1 MELKGER
8 IMITPTRVSYAV
20 LAATIILAKLLHLG
34 APLLVVLFSY
44 FALRQLY
51 FLTTR
56 KWLAL
61 ALFIIAVAGIAAA
74 GVYFTRAAIL
84 ALPDVADTSIPSASA
99 WAQKRQIE
107 LPFSDFDSL
116 RQVVVNTLGEEAN
129 YLRNVANVA
138 KATTTNLVFSILG
151 IVAAASLFFKTGLD
165 PYRGTHRVKN
175 NLYSICCEQVAR
187 RFRDFYRSFATV
199 MGAQITISLINT
211 ALTSIFLLAIR
222 MPHAPLLIVVTFLC
236 GLVPIVGNLVS
247 NTIIVFVALTVSLKL
262 AISALV
268 FLIVIHKLEYVL
280 NSKIIGDRI
289 RNPVWLTLIALILG
303 ERLMGIPGLILAPV
317 VLNYLRVEM
326 LTVEVPAQREEVEA
340 LNRRAVRSAEL
351 IERLG
356 RIGPEEVQNYFLR
369 LAQEKGFLETVFNA
383 IQEGII
389 VTDSKGRITYLNDAA
404 CALFG
409 LEAAEAIGKRLDER
423 IGGLDWGSLTQSGGP
438 VSHDVEIFYPQNRF
452 INFYVV
458 PLVMEQREPTVAG
471 GGDSGGIVAGIHR

>member
-1 MELKGER
+1 
-8 IMITPTRVSYAV
+8 MITPTRVSYAV
-20 LAATIILAKLLHLG
+20 LAATIILAGFLHLG
-34 APLLVVLFSY
+34 VPLLVVLFSY

-51 FLTTR
+51 SLTRR

-61 ALFIIAVAGIAAA
+61 ALFIIAVVGIAAA

-107 LPFSDFDSL
+107 LPFNDFESL
-116 RQVVVNTLGEEAN
+116 RQVVIATLGEEAN

-175 NLYSICCEQVAR
+175 NLYSICCDQVSR

-211 ALTSIFLLAIR
+211 ALTAIFLMAVH
-222 MPHAPLLIVVTFLC
+222 MPHTGLLIAVTFLC
-236 GLVPIVGNLVS
+236 GLVPIVGNLLS

-262 AISALV
+262 AISALI
-268 FLIVIHKLEYVL
+268 FLIVIHKLEYLL

-326 LTVEVPAQREEVEA
+326 LTVEVPARHEEVEV
-340 LNRRAVRSAEL
+340 LSR
-351 IERLG
+351 
-356 RIGPEEVQNYFLR
+356 
-369 LAQEKGFLETVFNA
+369 
-383 IQEGII
+383 
-389 VTDSKGRITYLNDAA
+389 
-404 CALFG
+404 
-409 LEAAEAIGKRLDER
+409 
-423 IGGLDWGSLTQSGGP
+423 
-438 VSHDVEIFYPQNRF
+438 
-452 INFYVV
+452 
-458 PLVMEQREPTVAG
+458 
-471 GGDSGGIVAGIHR
+471 

>member
-1 MELKGER
+1 
-8 IMITPTRVSYAV
+8 MITPTRVSYAV
-20 LAATIILAKLLHLG
+20 LAATIILAGFLHLG
-34 APLLVVLFSY
+34 VPLLVVLFSY

-51 FLTTR
+51 SLTRR

-61 ALFIIAVAGIAAA
+61 ALFIIAVVGIAAA

-107 LPFSDFDSL
+107 LPFNDFESL
-116 RQVVVNTLGEEAN
+116 RQVVIATLGEEAN

-175 NLYSICCEQVAR
+175 NLYSICCDQVSR

-211 ALTSIFLLAIR
+211 ALTAIFLMAVH
-222 MPHAPLLIVVTFLC
+222 MPHAPLLIAATFLC
-236 GLVPIVGNLVS
+236 GLVPIVGNLLS

-268 FLIVIHKLEYVL
+268 FLVVIHKLEYLL

-326 LTVEVPAQREEVEA
+326 LTVEVPARREEVEA
-340 LNRRAVRSAEL
+340 LH
-351 IERLG
+351 G
-356 RIGPEEVQNYFLR
+356 
-369 LAQEKGFLETVFNA
+369 
-383 IQEGII
+383 
-389 VTDSKGRITYLNDAA
+389 
-404 CALFG
+404 
-409 LEAAEAIGKRLDER
+409 
-423 IGGLDWGSLTQSGGP
+423 
-438 VSHDVEIFYPQNRF
+438 
-452 INFYVV
+452 
-458 PLVMEQREPTVAG
+458 
-471 GGDSGGIVAGIHR
+471 